1 MRRPTFDLDVLR
13 TFVTGVE
20 FNSFAK
26 AADRLGRSTS
36 AVSAQLKKLE
46 EQIGTPVLAKSG
58 RGLILTPIG
67 ESLLSHARRLLELN
81 DGIFQTMH
89 ESQSAG
95 TIRLGF
101 QEDFGEHFLSEILRR
116 FVQTYPMV
124 NLEVRIARNA
134 ELLALIESAGL
145 DLALTWDTGHTSP
158 YATPLGET
166 QMHWIGARDM
176 PLFTSLADSPL
187 PLIMFDAPCV
197 LRSAATQALDAAQIP
212 WRIALT
218 SPSVGGI
225 WAAVAAG
232 LGLTLR
238 TRIGLPSH
246 LTVISGL
253 PPVPS
258 LGYVLHSGGEDP
270 TPAIKQLAA
279 LIKTSLQ
286 EQSFSFA
293 VPK

>member
-58 RGLILTPIG
+58 RGLVLTPTG

-81 DGIFQTMH
+81 DSIFHSVHQSQT
-89 ESQSAG
+89 AG
-95 TIRLGF
+95 TLRLGL
-101 QEDFGEHFLSEILRR
+101 QEDFGEHFLSDILRR
-116 FVQTYPMV
+116 FVQTYPKV

-134 ELLALIESAGL
+134 ELLALVESADL
-145 DLALTWDTGHTSP
+145 DLALTWDTGHLSP
-158 YATPLGET
+158 YATRLGET
-166 QMHWIGARDM
+166 QMHWIGARDT
-176 PLFTSLADSPL
+176 PLLTAIDDLPL
-187 PLIMFDAPCV
+187 PLILFDAPCV
-197 LRSAATQALDAAQIP
+197 LRSAATEALDAAQIP

-218 SPSVGGI
+218 SPSVAGL

-246 LTVISGL
+246 LTVVSGL
-253 PPVPS
+253 PPVPN
-258 LGYVLHSGGEDP
+258 LGYVLHSGGDDP
-270 TPAIKQLAA
+270 TPATQLLAG

-286 EQSFSFA
+286 EQAFCSTMTQ
-293 VPK
+293 

>member
-46 EQIGTPVLAKSG
+46 EQVGTPVLTKSG
-58 RGLILTPIG
+58 RGLVLTPTG
-67 ESLLSHARRLLELN
+67 ETLLSHARRLLELN
-81 DGIFQTMH
+81 DGIFQTLH
-89 ESQSAG
+89 ESQTAG
-95 TIRLGF
+95 TVRLGL
-101 QEDFGEHFLSEILRR
+101 QEDFGEHFLSDILRR
-116 FVQTYPMV
+116 FVQTYPRV

-134 ELLALIESAGL
+134 ELLALVESADL
-145 DLALTWDTGHTSP
+145 DLALTWDTGHLSP
-158 YATPLGET
+158 YATRLGET

-176 PLFTSLADSPL
+176 PLLAALDDSSL

-246 LTVISGL
+246 LTVVSGL

-258 LGYVLHSGGEDP
+258 LGYVLHSNGDDL
-270 TPAIKQLAA
+270 TPAAQQLAA

-286 EQSFSFA
+286 EQAYRFTIT
-293 VPK
+293 K